1 MMKAKA
7 AMLQE
12 KASELLQREEQQKQA
27 CEGKKRKCLS
37 VPRRLFPPHVVTHL
51 ESLFDTEKYIKE
63 NQIEEISLA
72 TNLNEKQIRS
82 WFKQRRF
89 RYNLENREKGKFAK
103 DFSIDFRLATDIY
116 IDFFNLKG
124 LNQDYVKQRNNIP
137 KAVAI
142 ELEKAFQKNN
152 YVYGND
158 KKALSRQLNLKPIQ
172 LERWFYYRRKKR
184 FASSAAN
191 ANTNSDS
198 NLVIDSDSNP
208 EESLEVN

>member
-1 MMKAKA
+1 MTFTTEEFKENNNDTYSELTSDVDENGVERLNTINLKVNSRSQLKPKQQCYVRKQMLKAKA

-27 CEGKKRKCLS
+27 SEGKKRKCLS

-89 RYNLENREKGKFAK
+89 RYNLENREKG
-103 DFSIDFRLATDIY
+103 I
-116 IDFFNLKG
+116 
-124 LNQDYVKQRNNIP
+124 
-137 KAVAI
+137 
-142 ELEKAFQKNN
+142 
-152 YVYGND
+152 
-158 KKALSRQLNLKPIQ
+158 
-172 LERWFYYRRKKR
+172 
-184 FASSAAN
+184 
-191 ANTNSDS
+191 
-198 NLVIDSDSNP
+198 
-208 EESLEVN
+208 